1 MLKLSIWIFCENV
14 EEHCGAD
21 VVMVMMMVNDEENT
35 SCSVDLVGS
44 RLSTKP
50 WVVDDT
56 SIGGAAADD
65 DDDDDDD
72 VVMRAV

>member
-14 EEHCGAD
+14 KEHCGAD
-21 VVMVMMMVNDEENT
+21 VVIVMVNDEENT

-56 SIGGAAADD
+56 SIGGAD